1 MKNRST
7 ITVAELH
14 SQTPA
19 IMRQTQR
26 RGMLAVL
33 RAGQVTAFLVSRDR
47 LMAMIETMELL
58 GNPEAMQAIREFE
71 SGRGKFYTVAELDAE
86 MKA

>member
-1 MKNRST
+1 MKNRSS

-14 SQTPA
+14 AQTPK
-19 IMRQTQR
+19 ILRQTEL
-26 RGMLAVL
+26 RGMMAVT

-47 LMAMIETMELL
+47 LMAMIETMEIQS
-58 GNPEAMQAIREFE
+58 NPEAMKAIHEFDA
-71 SGRGKFYTVAELDAE
+71 GKGKFYTVAELDAE